1 MAFYPKVLSSLL
13 LSSLLWICNASLTQG
28 QEIQIQF
35 DKTPLSEALITFRDA
50 TGTDVVYSPL
60 FVGGHKTSCSYRG
73 NSARDALICVVLGL
87 PFRVQEIGRNQ
98 FVLVPFSPA
107 SSSEASEKVVLNGFI
122 RDSQTGETLIGA
134 HVLLPSIGAGAVT
147 NDAGFFAFP
156 GIPSRNTE
164 IAVSYIGYERLDTT
178 LVAQSS
184 ALQLGLHPSTETLS
198 GIVIERES
206 ISRSDLEATPG
217 LISLTPREI
226 GLLPASIGGNDVLE
240 ALRWMPGIERAG
252 EATGGL
258 LVRGSGPDQNLYL
271 IDGAP
276 IYHPW
281 HAFSLIST
289 FQTDT
294 FKDITFYKG
303 AFPAEYGGRLSAV
316 LDAELRDGAR
326 TEPRAI
332 VGLSALNANFLIES
346 PISPNTSFM
355 LSGRRSY
362 IDKIIGRNHPVED
375 DFGRRDTL
383 RTGYYFYDW
392 SAKLSHRPDT
402 KSNFTLSYYS
412 GSDVLDLRLPF
423 DLSLDF
429 STWLRPADLFFEVDQ
444 HWGNRIF
451 SARFQRLISNQLF
464 LTATAY
470 RSTYEAAENTFIRPT
485 QSAFVR
491 SQYAVSLEDLGGS
504 VDIDYYPTT
513 EHQVRFGFSAV
524 QHQFGSRINALVAYS
539 PNLIEPLQEATQ
551 TQTTELAAYVQD
563 IWRPNRYWTFYP
575 GIRFSY
581 FGKGGHFRGSP
592 RLSVQFSADPRILI
606 IRGSVASQIQ
616 YIQRIRD
623 RNSLLYDLVSS
634 RWIPT
639 NADTDPS
646 RSGQVTIGFESRI
659 IPRVKLQTDVYLRGS
674 RGILLPKDEFQSKN
688 GLLGPGIEIATL
700 LGQHTSGNERSFGVE
715 ISAETT
721 WKSWALMTSYSGLQ
735 SESRSIGFG
744 ESSFKPTRF
753 EIPRSFVFNGT
764 RVTNRWTTGFSVI
777 WRSGYPLT
785 VPVSRYQLS
794 DPVTGE
800 KTWFFHNPEINN
812 GRLPVY
818 FRFDVHVSYAFRFAS
833 ASWQAGINF
842 YNVINRRNV
851 IGRTFDPASDVFK
864 PNDRLGLPLLPLFDL
879 KMGI

>member
-1 MAFYPKVLSSLL
+1 MFGASSALS
-13 LSSLLWICNASLTQG
+13 
-28 QEIQIQF
+28 QEIRIQF
-35 DKTPLSEALITFRDA
+35 ANTPLSEALVSFREE

-60 FVGGHKTSCSYRG
+60 FVQGHQTSCSYQG
-73 NSARDALICVVLGL
+73 NSPRDALICMVLGL
-87 PFRVQEIGRNQ
+87 PFRIQEINRSQ
-98 FVLVPFSPA
+98 FVLVPISPP
-107 SSSEASEKVVLNGFI
+107 SDQEPSQRVVLNGFV
-122 RDSQTGETLIGA
+122 RDASSGESLIGA
-134 HVLLPSIGAGAVT
+134 HVLLPGVGAGAVT

-156 GIPSRNTE
+156 GIAARNTE
-164 IAVSYIGYERLDTT
+164 IIVSYIGYQRLDTT
-178 LVAQSS
+178 LVDLSRPLNLHLIPSS
-184 ALQLGLHPSTETLS
+184 EALT
-198 GIVIERES
+198 GIVIEREA
-206 ISRSDLEATPG
+206 INRSDLEATPG
-217 LISLTPREI
+217 LISLSPREI
-226 GLLPASIGGNDVLE
+226 ALLPASIGGNDVLE

-294 FKDITFYKG
+294 FKDITFFKG

-326 TEPRAI
+326 TEPRAV

-346 PISPNTSFM
+346 PISPHSSFM

-362 IDKIIGRNHPVED
+362 IDKLIGRNHPVED
-375 DFGRRDTL
+375 DFGRKDTL

-392 SAKLSHRPDT
+392 SAKLSHRPDPR
-402 KSNFTLSYYS
+402 SNFTLSYYS

-429 STWLRPADLFFEVDQ
+429 SSWLRPADLFFEVDQ

-451 SARFQRLISNQLF
+451 SARFQRLVSNQLF

-470 RSTYEAAENTFIRPT
+470 RSTYDAAENTFIRPT

-491 SQYAVSLEDLGGS
+491 SRYSVSIEDLGGS
-504 VDIDYYPTT
+504 IDLDYYPSTQ
-513 EHQVRFGFSAV
+513 HQVRFGFSAI
-524 QHQFGSRINALVAYS
+524 QHQFGSSIDAIVAYS
-539 PNLIEPLQEATQ
+539 PSLIEPLVEASTS
-551 TQTTELAAYVQD
+551 QTTELAAYVQD
-563 IWRPNRYWTFYP
+563 IWRPTRRWTIYP

-581 FGKGGHFRGSP
+581 FGKGGHLRGSP
-592 RLSVQFSADPRILI
+592 RLTVQYTLDPRILI
-606 IRGSVASQIQ
+606 VRGSVASQIQ

-639 NADTDPS
+639 DSGTDPS
-646 RSGQVTIGFESRI
+646 RSGQVTIGIETRV
-659 IPRVKLQTDVYLRGS
+659 IPRLKLQADVFVRGS

-700 LGQHTSGNERSFGVE
+700 LGQHTAGNERSFGVE
-715 ISAETT
+715 ISADA
-721 WKSWALMTSYSGLQ
+721 SWRSWVFMTSYSGLQ
-735 SESRSIGFG
+735 SESRTTSLG

-753 EIPRSFVFNGT
+753 EIPRSFVLNGT

-785 VPVSRYQLS
+785 VPVARYQLT

-812 GRLPVY
+812 GRLPAY
-818 FRFDVHVSYAFRFAS
+818 FRLDFHVSYAFQFAS
-833 ASWQAGINF
+833 ASWKAGINF

-851 IGRTFDPASDVFK
+851 VGRTYDPSAELFK

-879 KMGI
+879 RMGI